1 KGNHIITS
9 KFEHPGVLKTCQV
22 LETKGFKITYLDITK
37 EGIIDLNQLES
48 KLSNNSK
55 PILVSIMHVNNE
67 LGSIQPIKEIGALC
81 KKHNVLF
88 HSDCVQSFT
97 KIPLDTKKI
106 NIDMISISSHKIHGP
121 KGVGALW
128 VKKGT
133 LFKPL
138 LSGGSQESLQRAG
151 TENIPG
157 IVGFSK
163 AVEISENIDL
173 EKIKLLKNKLI
184 DEILKIPDTHLNG
197 DPKSILSNFASIT
210 FKFIEGESL
219 LMHLD
224 LEGIQVSTGS
234 ACSSLNLQA
243 SHVLLALG
251 LPHELCHGT
260 IRFSLSKFTTEEDIN
275 NTINILKRV
284 IPELRKISPFK
295 KSYDNYEKLKN

>member
-1 KGNHIITS
+1 
-9 KFEHPGVLKTCQV
+9 
-22 LETKGFKITYLDITK
+22 
-37 EGIIDLNQLES
+37 
-48 KLSNNSK
+48 
-55 PILVSIMHVNNE
+55 MHVNNE